1 MDKVTSAAI
10 VIGVLVLALGLMAL
24 GWRNLRR
31 RQSSIPAPASVPAD
45 LGTPIVSTDGLYVSS
60 TKAGEPLSRIA
71 VHGLG
76 FRSRSQISVSP
87 EGIVFSVKGRDDV
100 FIPVSDVV
108 SAGRATYTIDKAVE
122 AGGLAVVTWQL
133 GDIRIDSNFRVD
145 DTAALHA
152 GVDRI
157 ISTRTGS
164 DAQ

>member
-31 RQSSIPAPASVPAD
+31 RQSSIPAPAAAPAD
-45 LGTPIVSTDGLYVSS
+45 LSAPLVSIDGLYVSS

-100 FIPVSDVV
+100 FIPASDVV

-145 DTAALHA
+145 DTAALLA
-152 GVDRI
+152 GIDGI
-157 ISTRTGS
+157 TSTRTGS